1 MRSAKLRRVTSTS
14 GSSGIGSGAKGGL
27 DGAVRA
33 SGWLDYDEDMK
44 FWFRLALI
52 SMCVWSAW
60 AQPAK
65 PLPSN
70 ATPIEGKVTPPQSA
84 LDAALFYQLL
94 LGELNVRSGSPGSG
108 FSFILDAARKT
119 RDPALFQR
127 AVDLALQSRS
137 GESALQAAQ
146 AWKRAIPD
154 STDANRYILQILLAL
169 NRVEEAGQALS
180 VSIRE
185 LPAAEQNAAIASVP
199 RIFARVQ
206 DKKLAA
212 DTVEKAL
219 SLALKQSSTEAA
231 AWTAVGR
238 MRREAGQLSLA
249 VEATRQGRA
258 ADASASG
265 PLLLALSLASAA
277 PTEMQP
283 LLAQAMQGSVQPEL
297 RLGYARHLIGQ
308 SLQAQALLQL
318 GRLTAEH
325 PTFAD
330 GWLLHGLLL
339 QETGQLTEAEQKL
352 RKHVELAKA
361 SRDKETQTG
370 LSESLMALAQ
380 MAQRQGQLPQAEQW
394 LAQVPPDADPI
405 KLASRRADLLT
416 QQGRK
421 EEARQ
426 LLAQIK
432 TTNAEQAARK
442 ILVQSMWLRENKQM
456 NEAYNLVKQGLTAQ
470 PKNTDLMSELA
481 MVFEKLKRYD
491 EMESVLRELI
501 KLKPEDPHAFNAL
514 GYSLADR
521 NTRLDEARH
530 LITQALKLAP
540 NDAYI
545 QDSLGWVAFRQGQ
558 YAEALKI
565 LQAAYKARPDAEI
578 AAHLGEVLWVMGKR
592 QEAGAIW
599 REGLLLKADNDTLVD
614 TMKRFGFKP

>member
-1 MRSAKLRRVTSTS
+1 M
-14 GSSGIGSGAKGGL
+14 

-52 SMCVWSAW
+52 STCVWSAW

-65 PLPSN
+65 PLPSTAITTEGK
-70 ATPIEGKVTPPQSA
+70 ATPAQSA

-94 LGELNVRSGSPGSG
+94 LGELNVRTGSPGSG

-154 STDANRYILQILLAL
+154 ATEANRYILQILLAL

-199 RIFARVQ
+199 RIFARIQ
-206 DKKLAA
+206 DKKMAA

-231 AWTAVGR
+231 AWTTIGR
-238 MRREAGQLSLA
+238 MRREAGQLALA
-249 VEATRQGRA
+249 VEAARQGRA

-277 PTEMQP
+277 PTEIQP
-283 LLAQAMQGSVQPEL
+283 LLAQAMQRPVQPEL
-297 RLGYARHLIGQ
+297 RLGYARLLIGQ
-308 SLQAQALLQL
+308 SKQAEALLQL

-330 GWLLHGLLL
+330 GWLVHGLLL
-339 QETGQLTEAEQKL
+339 QENGQLTEAEQKL
-352 RKHVELAKA
+352 RKHVELAK
-361 SRDKETQTG
+361 SNQNKEAQTG

-380 MAQRQGQLPQAEQW
+380 IAKRQGQLPQAEQW

-421 EEARQ
+421 EEARL

-432 TTNAEQAARK
+432 TTNAEQATRK
-442 ILVQSMWLRENKQM
+442 ILVQSMWLRENKEL
-456 NEAYNLVKQGLTAQ
+456 NEAYALVKQGLTTQ
-470 PKNTDLMSELA
+470 PQNTDLMTELA
-481 MVFEKLKRYD
+481 MVCEKLKRYD

-501 KLKPEDPHAFNAL
+501 KRKPEDPHAFNAL

-521 NTRLDEARH
+521 NTRLDEARQ

-540 NDAYI
+540 DDAFI

-558 YAEALKI
+558 HAEALKI
-565 LQAAYKARPDAEI
+565 LQAAYKSRPDAEI
-578 AAHLGEVLWVMGKR
+578 AAHLGEVLWVMGRR

-599 REGLLLKADNDTLVD
+599 REGLLLKADNDTLVE
-614 TMKRFGFKP
+614 TMKRFEFKP